1 MTPARRRVAV
11 RVHPRASH
19 AHAAWQE
26 DVLHVW
32 VTEPAIEGR
41 ANRAAVRAVA
51 DVLGVPLRSA
61 SLVRG
66 EQGRDKVV
74 EVEMPAR

>member
-1 MTPARRRVAV
+1 
-11 RVHPRASH
+11 HPRASH
-19 AHAAWQE
+19 ARAAWRE

-41 ANRAAVRAVA
+41 ANRAVVRAVA
-51 DVLGVPLRSA
+51 DVLSVPPSSA

-66 EQGRDKVV
+66 ERGRDKVV
-74 EVEMPAR
+74 EVEMPLR

>member
-1 MTPARRRVAV
+1 MV
-11 RVHPRASH
+11 RVHPRSARSR
-19 AHAAWQE
+19 AAWRE

-41 ANRAAVRAVA
+41 ANRAVLRVVA
-51 DVLGVPLRSA
+51 DVLGVPPSSV

-66 EQGRDKVV
+66 ERGRDKVV
-74 EVEMPAR
+74 QVETPAR